1 MATGVTPQLSFQVQ
15 KVFACDICEDEE
27 EANWACNQCG
37 QNLCDACKKRHSRT
51 SYTKNHRVVSLLDR
65 TEAGKENFNICKLHD
80 EPHIFFCR
88 VCRIAIC
95 AKCQAGKHSGHDVEE
110 LGSHSDTI
118 RSAVDTNIREKRAA
132 IEDSREKLSEYRT
145 KFENY
150 KQNSARN
157 LSNLKENLDR
167 LFIDLKREAKTA
179 YFTVESHQT
188 QKDNE
193 MLREI
198 QQAEAEIHRREQ
210 EVNECVVEV
219 SRYPDAVLYEHV
231 ENHLSEKIREIKCEK
246 TVAIP
251 NVPTYDVGKEMSTIR
266 EAFGHM
272 VSHLTHNGTDGN
284 EWQEVAAS
292 SDAASEVIMLGDDVT
307 LYSLVVIPGS
317 GQAWFGMK
325 KGDDL
330 FVQQFTENGEILRI
344 KYLSFPPLYMTVL
357 KEQKEERTEQCHLL
371 LSCGVKS
378 SAIRMLKENGHI
390 KDFFDFSPY
399 FPFGLCTTDE
409 NDVIVCL
416 QKADFPAKIV
426 HLSSAGKVVKEEYL
440 QDMYTP
446 TRVVWGGA
454 RWVVK
459 DYTSVVFRSQRDGK
473 GYRTLTVNSNDCIT
487 CDHRG
492 NILGLGAKLDSND
505 YHLYHLRQE
514 DGTMITLQTFSFQ
527 ESLKICG
534 ISLDVINN
542 VLWIGT
548 TSGIVYRRSV
558 PEIL

>member
-1 MATGVTPQLSFQVQ
+1 MNAS
-15 KVFACDICEDEE
+15 
-27 EANWACNQCG
+27 
-37 QNLCDACKKRHSRT
+37 S
-51 SYTKNHRVVSLLDR
+51 
-65 TEAGKENFNICKLHD
+65 
-80 EPHIFFCR
+80 
-88 VCRIAIC
+88 
-95 AKCQAGKHSGHDVEE
+95 
-110 LGSHSDTI
+110 
-118 RSAVDTNIREKRAA
+118 
-132 IEDSREKLSEYRT
+132 
-145 KFENY
+145 KFPE
-150 KQNSARN
+150 
-157 LSNLKENLDR
+157 
-167 LFIDLKREAKTA
+167 
-179 YFTVESHQT
+179 
-188 QKDNE
+188 
-193 MLREI
+193 
-198 QQAEAEIHRREQ
+198 
-210 EVNECVVEV
+210 
-219 SRYPDAVLYEHV
+219 YPDAVLYEHV

-284 EWQEVAAS
+284 EWQEVAAFLRCRKWGHHARRWRHFIQPGRHSQALAKRGLVWRKGTTFSFS
-292 SDAASEVIMLGDDVT
+292 S
-307 LYSLVVIPGS
+307 SLKM
-317 GQAWFGMK
+317 AK
-325 KGDDL
+325 
-330 FVQQFTENGEILRI
+330 ILRI
-344 KYLSFPPLYMTVL
+344 RNIFRFPPLYMTVL

-548 TSGIVYRRSV
+548 TSGIVYRCSV
-558 PEIL
+558 PEML